1 MHKHF
6 DNVIIQP
13 TEIKSNFSNKIERI
27 ILYVAI
33 WLILGLVM
41 GGRVWFNKSVMI
53 LKNGD
58 VIYMY
63 YYKVFG
69 IKVKSDLEFPQLV
82 GDEEEACYDV
92 EIEGTALA
100 KEIQELWPKKKYEF
114 GREYSWLSNTTC
126 QMQVYD
132 GKRITYALTGEGH
145 PEWLQTYILGYGMS
159 MLALQRDML
168 PIHCSVVGDERGAV
182 LIAGESGAG
191 KSTATTAF
199 LKAGYSLMADD
210 MAWADGTMVYPAF
223 PYQKLCRDVVERE
236 GYDLNELIYIDE
248 QKDKFLAR
256 YRGEFSTEGRP
267 MKGFILLH
275 LTPEEK
281 VAVRELRGLD
291 RLHVYVGNLFLRKLM
306 TREQKYAPYIGKIG
320 LEMASK
326 VPLLCIGRPVE
337 GNTAEEVVCAAFEW
351 VKKNDESEC

>member
-1 MHKHF
+1 
-6 DNVIIQP
+6 
-13 TEIKSNFSNKIERI
+13 
-27 ILYVAI
+27 
-33 WLILGLVM
+33 
-41 GGRVWFNKSVMI
+41 
-53 LKNGD
+53 
-58 VIYMY
+58 MY
-63 YYKVFG
+63 YYKLYGVL
-69 IKVKSDLEFPQLV
+69 IASDLFFPQLV
-82 GDEEEACYDV
+82 ISEDTTRYDV
-92 EIEGTALA
+92 MIEKT
-100 KEIQELWPKKKYEF
+100 ELSEELQNLLSEKKYEF

-126 QMQVYD
+126 QIQVY
-132 GKRITYALTGEGH
+132 GGNRITYALTGQGH

-168 PIHCSVVGDERGAV
+168 PIHCSVVADERGAV

-199 LKAGYSLMADD
+199 LKDGYTLMADD
-210 MAWADGTMVYPAF
+210 MAWADGEMVYPAF

-236 GYDLNELIYIDE
+236 GYDMDELIYIDE

-281 VAVRELRGLD
+281 VVTRELTGLD

-337 GNTAEEVVCAAFEW
+337 GNTAEEVVQAAFEW
-351 VKKNDESEC
+351 VKTL

>member
-1 MHKHF
+1 
-6 DNVIIQP
+6 
-13 TEIKSNFSNKIERI
+13 
-27 ILYVAI
+27 
-33 WLILGLVM
+33 
-41 GGRVWFNKSVMI
+41 
-53 LKNGD
+53 
-58 VIYMY
+58 MY
-63 YYKVFG
+63 YYKIYGVL
-69 IKVKSDLEFPQLV
+69 IASDLFFPQLV
-82 GDEEEACYDV
+82 VSEDTTRYDAI
-92 EIEGTALA
+92 IEKTELSE
-100 KEIQELWPKKKYEF
+100 EIQRVLSEKKYEF

-126 QMQVYD
+126 QIQVYD
-132 GKRITYALTGEGH
+132 GNRITYALTGQGH

-168 PIHCSVVGDERGAV
+168 PIHCSVVADERGAV
-182 LIAGESGAG
+182 LVAGESGAG

-199 LKAGYSLMADD
+199 LKEGYTLMADD

-236 GYDLNELIYIDE
+236 GYNLDELIYIDE

-267 MKGFILLH
+267 MKGFILLY

-281 VAVRELRGLD
+281 VVTRELTGLD

-320 LEMASK
+320 LEMAAK

-337 GNTAEEVVCAAFEW
+337 GNTAEEVVQAAFEW
-351 VKKNDESEC
+351 VKTL

>member
-1 MHKHF
+1 
-6 DNVIIQP
+6 
-13 TEIKSNFSNKIERI
+13 
-27 ILYVAI
+27 
-33 WLILGLVM
+33 
-41 GGRVWFNKSVMI
+41 
-53 LKNGD
+53 
-58 VIYMY
+58 MY
-63 YYKVFG
+63 YYKLYGVL
-69 IKVKSDLEFPQLV
+69 IASDLFFPQLV
-82 GDEEEACYDV
+82 ISEDTTRYDV
-92 EIEGTALA
+92 MVEKT
-100 KEIQELWPKKKYEF
+100 ELSEELQNLLSEKKYEF

-126 QMQVYD
+126 QIQVYD
-132 GKRITYALTGEGH
+132 GNRITYALTGQGH

-168 PIHCSVVGDERGAV
+168 PIHCSVVADERGAV

-199 LKAGYSLMADD
+199 LKEGYTLMADD
-210 MAWADGTMVYPAF
+210 MAWTDGTMVYPAF

-236 GYDLNELIYIDE
+236 GYDMDELIYIDE

-256 YRGEFSTEGRP
+256 YRGEFSTEGRL

-281 VAVRELRGLD
+281 VTVRELTGLD

-326 VPLLCIGRPVE
+326 VPLLCIGRPIK
-337 GNTAEEVVCAAFEW
+337 GNTAEEVVQAAFEW
-351 VKKNDESEC
+351 VKANGTAEY

>member
-1 MHKHF
+1 
-6 DNVIIQP
+6 
-13 TEIKSNFSNKIERI
+13 
-27 ILYVAI
+27 
-33 WLILGLVM
+33 
-41 GGRVWFNKSVMI
+41 
-53 LKNGD
+53 
-58 VIYMY
+58 MY
-63 YYKVFG
+63 YYKLYGVL
-69 IKVKSDLEFPQLV
+69 IASDLFFPQLV
-82 GDEEEACYDV
+82 ISEDTTRYDV
-92 EIEGTALA
+92 MIEKT
-100 KEIQELWPKKKYEF
+100 ELSEELQNLLSEKKYEF

-126 QMQVYD
+126 QIQVYD
-132 GKRITYALTGEGH
+132 GNRITYALTGQGH

-168 PIHCSVVGDERGAV
+168 PIHCSVVADERGAV

-199 LKAGYSLMADD
+199 LKDGYTLMADD
-210 MAWADGTMVYPAF
+210 MAWADGEMVYPAF

-236 GYDLNELIYIDE
+236 GYDMDELIYIDE

-281 VAVRELRGLD
+281 VVTRELTGLD

-337 GNTAEEVVCAAFEW
+337 GNTAEEVVQAAFEW
-351 VKKNDESEC
+351 VKTL